1 MLKIISPV
9 MFKWTALNYT
19 ENPTCGV
26 NAPFGT
32 VISGKILEVANRQ
45 VVEPQEQFTI
55 SQDFWRNSG
64 FHLLERDDEGRL
76 SITDDFLRAYLMRP
90 EIRPAEESG
99 PNEIALH
106 DALMDEPRRDPPA
119 AALQAIEDAD
129 ARDNYRILLA
139 FLGRLKRAA
148 SLESC
153 YLGIFSGGEVAV
165 PPLFIDQLAQIIVR
179 GILEGCDD
187 ALEPRA
193 GELFFREQKAST
205 DDGAVML
212 ADLETV
218 EMHASGSSLGSLGRL
233 IVESQAQLAT
243 VNLEVLDTE
252 NAQAY
257 WLRDQR
263 HDFVI
268 SMNFG
273 RAANKAFCRVM
284 EKWIRH
290 FFGVAVSIKP
300 LRSVE
305 DHGWAWH
312 IGLDS
317 ESTAMLNGLWRG
329 EEIEPGTLRR
339 MLALFRLDFEDPAS
353 MRADLAGKP
362 VYMALSMNENGVVR
376 MKPQNLLLNLPLAS
390 PT

>member
-1 MLKIISPV
+1 M
-9 MFKWTALNYT
+9 
-19 ENPTCGV
+19 
-26 NAPFGT
+26 
-32 VISGKILEVANRQ
+32 EVANRQ

-64 FHLLERDDEGRL
+64 FHLLERDNDGRL

-106 DALMDEPRRDPPA
+106 EALMEDPRRDPPA
-119 AALQAIEDAD
+119 SALGAVEDAD
-129 ARDNYRILLA
+129 ARDNYRVLLA

-179 GILEGCDD
+179 GILEGCED

-205 DDGAVML
+205 DNGAVML
-212 ADLETV
+212 ADLETI
-218 EMHASGSSLGSLGRL
+218 EMHASGGSLGSLGRL
-233 IVESQAQLAT
+233 IVESQAPLAT
-243 VNLEVLDTE
+243 VNLDVLDTE

-290 FFGVAVSIKP
+290 FFGVSVSIRP
-300 LRSVE
+300 MREVE
-305 DHGWAWH
+305 DHAWAWH
-312 IGLDS
+312 IGLDA
-317 ESTAMLNGLWRG
+317 ESTALLNGLWRG
-329 EEIEPGTLRR
+329 DEGEPGNLRR
-339 MLALFRLDFEDPAS
+339 MLALFRLDFEDPAA
-353 MRADLAGKP
+353 MRADIAGRP
-362 VYMALSMNENGVVR
+362 IYMALSMNENGVVR

-390 PT
+390 PA

>member
-1 MLKIISPV
+1 
-9 MFKWTALNYT
+9 
-19 ENPTCGV
+19 
-26 NAPFGT
+26 
-32 VISGKILEVANRQ
+32 
-45 VVEPQEQFTI
+45 
-55 SQDFWRNSG
+55 
-64 FHLLERDDEGRL
+64 
-76 SITDDFLRAYLMRP
+76 MRP

-106 DALMDEPRRDPPA
+106 ETLMDEPRRDPPA
-119 AALQAIEDAD
+119 SALQAVEDAD

-153 YLGIFSGGEVAV
+153 YLEIFSGGEVSV

-179 GILEGCDD
+179 SILEGCDD

-205 DDGAVML
+205 DDGAVMF
-212 ADLETV
+212 ADLETI
-218 EMHASGSSLGSLGRL
+218 EMHASGGSLGSLGRL
-233 IVESQAQLAT
+233 IVESQAPLAT

-257 WLRDQR
+257 WTRDQR

-284 EKWIRH
+284 EKWICH
-290 FFGVAVSIKP
+290 FFGVGVSVRP
-300 LRSVE
+300 LRAIE
-305 DHGWAWH
+305 DSAWAWH

-329 EEIEPGTLRR
+329 GEIEPGTLRR
-339 MLALFRLDFEDPAS
+339 MLALFRLDFEDRAA
-353 MRADLAGKP
+353 MRADIAGKP
-362 VYMALSMNENGVVR
+362 IYMALSMNENGVVR

>member
-1 MLKIISPV
+1 V
-9 MFKWTALNYT
+9 
-19 ENPTCGV
+19 
-26 NAPFGT
+26 
-32 VISGKILEVANRQ
+32 
-45 VVEPQEQFTI
+45 
-55 SQDFWRNSG
+55 
-64 FHLLERDDEGRL
+64 
-76 SITDDFLRAYLMRP
+76 RP
-90 EIRPAEESG
+90 EIRPVEESG

-106 DALMDEPRRDPPA
+106 EALLENPRRQPVAPA
-119 AALQAIEDAD
+119 LETIEDAD
-129 ARDNYRILLA
+129 ARDNYRVVLA

-153 YLGIFSGGEVAV
+153 YMEIFSGGDVAV

-179 GILEGCDD
+179 NILDGCED

-193 GELFFREQKAST
+193 GEIFFREQKAST
-205 DDGAVML
+205 DEGAVML

-218 EMHASGSSLGSLGRL
+218 EMHASGGSLGSLGRL
-233 IVESQAQLAT
+233 IAESQAPLAT
-243 VNLEVLDTE
+243 VNLDVLDTE

-268 SMNFG
+268 SLNFG

-290 FFGVAVSIKP
+290 FFGVTVSIRP
-300 LRSVE
+300 LRAVE

-339 MLALFRLDFEDPAS
+339 MLALFRLDFEDPAA

-362 VYMALSMNENGVVR
+362 VYMALSMDENNVVR
-376 MKPQNLLLNLPLAS
+376 MKPQNLLLNLPLALRA
-390 PT
+390 

>member
-1 MLKIISPV
+1 
-9 MFKWTALNYT
+9 
-19 ENPTCGV
+19 
-26 NAPFGT
+26 
-32 VISGKILEVANRQ
+32 
-45 VVEPQEQFTI
+45 
-55 SQDFWRNSG
+55 
-64 FHLLERDDEGRL
+64 
-76 SITDDFLRAYLMRP
+76 MRP
-90 EIRPAEESG
+90 EIRPVEESG

-106 DALMDEPRRDPPA
+106 EALLEDPRRDPA
-119 AALQAIEDAD
+119 ASALETIEDAD
-129 ARDNYRILLA
+129 ARDNYRVLLA

-153 YLGIFSGGEVAV
+153 YLEIFSGGEVAV

-179 GILEGCDD
+179 NILEDCDD

-218 EMHASGSSLGSLGRL
+218 GMHASGGSLGSLGRL
-233 IVESQAQLAT
+233 IVESQAPLAT
-243 VNLEVLDTE
+243 VNLDVLDTE

-284 EKWIRH
+284 ERWIRH
-290 FFGVAVSIKP
+290 FFGVTVSIRP
-300 LRSVE
+300 LRAVE

-312 IGLDS
+312 IGLDA
-317 ESTAMLNGLWRG
+317 ESTALLNGLWRG
-329 EEIEPGTLRR
+329 DELEPGNLRR
-339 MLALFRLDFEDPAS
+339 LLALFRLDFKDPAVV
-353 MRADLAGKP
+353 RADVAGRP
-362 VYMALSMNENGVVR
+362 IYMALSMNENNVVR

-390 PT
+390 RA

>member
-1 MLKIISPV
+1 MFVRRLPWDGAKYTGPV
-9 MFKWTALNYT
+9 PIRHA
-19 ENPTCGV
+19 
-26 NAPFGT
+26 APAGA
-32 VISGKILEVANRQ
+32 ISGKISEVANRQ
-45 VVEPQEQFTI
+45 VVELREQFTI
-55 SQDFWRNSG
+55 SRDFWRNSG
-64 FHLLERDDEGRL
+64 FHLLGRGSEGRL
-76 SITDDFLRAYLMRP
+76 SVTDDFLRAYLVRP
-90 EIRPAEESG
+90 EIRPVEESG

-106 DALMDEPRRDPPA
+106 EALLEDPRRDPPPP
-119 AALQAIEDAD
+119 ALEAIEDAD
-129 ARDNYRILLA
+129 ARDNYRVVLA

-153 YLGIFSGGEVAV
+153 YMEIFSGGDVAV

-179 GILEGCDD
+179 NILDGCED

-193 GELFFREQKAST
+193 GEIFFREQKAST
-205 DDGAVML
+205 DEGAVML

-218 EMHASGSSLGSLGRL
+218 EMHASGGSLGSLGRL
-233 IVESQAQLAT
+233 IAESQAPLAT
-243 VNLEVLDTE
+243 VNLDVLDTE

-268 SMNFG
+268 SLNFG
-273 RAANKAFCRVM
+273 RAANEAFCRVM

-290 FFGVAVSIKP
+290 FFGVTVSIRP
-300 LRSVE
+300 QRAVE

-339 MLALFRLDFEDPAS
+339 MLALFRLDFEDPAA

-362 VYMALSMNENGVVR
+362 VYMALSMDENNVVR
-376 MKPQNLLLNLPLAS
+376 MKPQNLLLNLPLALRA
-390 PT
+390 

>member
-1 MLKIISPV
+1 M
-9 MFKWTALNYT
+9 A
-19 ENPTCGV
+19 
-26 NAPFGT
+26 
-32 VISGKILEVANRQ
+32 
-45 VVEPQEQFTI
+45 I

-64 FHLLERDDEGRL
+64 FHLLERDREGRL

-90 EIRPAEESG
+90 EIRPVEESG

-106 DALMDEPRRDPPA
+106 EALLEDPRRDPDA
-119 AALQAIEDAD
+119 SALALIEDAD
-129 ARDNYRILLA
+129 ARDNYRVLLA

-153 YLGIFSGGEVAV
+153 YLEIFSGGEVAV

-179 GILEGCDD
+179 NILDGCED

-205 DDGAVML
+205 EDGAVML

-218 EMHASGSSLGSLGRL
+218 ETHASGGSLGSLGRL
-233 IVESQAQLAT
+233 IVESQAPLAT
-243 VNLEVLDTE
+243 VNLDVLDTE
-252 NAQAY
+252 NAEAY

-273 RAANKAFCRVM
+273 RAANKAFCRVA

-290 FFGVAVSIKP
+290 FFGVSAGVRP
-300 LRSVE
+300 LREVE

-312 IGLDS
+312 IGLDA
-317 ESTAMLNGLWRG
+317 ESTALLNGLWRG
-329 EEIEPGTLRR
+329 DEVEPGNLRR
-339 MLALFRLDFEDPAS
+339 LLALFRLDFEDPAA
-353 MRADLAGKP
+353 MRADVAGRP
-362 VYMALSMNENGVVR
+362 IYMALSMNENGVLR

-390 PT
+390 RS

>member
-1 MLKIISPV
+1 M
-9 MFKWTALNYT
+9 
-19 ENPTCGV
+19 
-26 NAPFGT
+26 
-32 VISGKILEVANRQ
+32 
-45 VVEPQEQFTI
+45 
-55 SQDFWRNSG
+55 QDFWRNSG
-64 FHLLERDDEGRL
+64 FHLLEHDHLGQL
-76 SITDDFLRAYLMRP
+76 SITDDFLRAYLVRP
-90 EIRPAEESG
+90 EIRPVEESG

-106 DALMDEPRRDPPA
+106 EALLEDPRRDPAAPA
-119 AALQAIEDAD
+119 LETIEDAD
-129 ARDNYRILLA
+129 ARDNYRVLLA
-139 FLGRLKRAA
+139 FLGKLKRAA

-153 YLGIFSGGEVAV
+153 YLEIFSGADVAV

-179 GILEGCDD
+179 NILEGCDD

-218 EMHASGSSLGSLGRL
+218 EMHASGGSLGSLGRL
-233 IVESQAQLAT
+233 IVESQAPLAT
-243 VNLEVLDTE
+243 VNLDVLDTE

-284 EKWIRH
+284 EKWIHH
-290 FFGVAVSIKP
+290 FFGVTVSIRP

-305 DHGWAWH
+305 DHAWAWH

-317 ESTAMLNGLWRG
+317 ESTAILNGLWRG

-339 MLALFRLDFEDPAS
+339 MLALFRLDFEDPAA

-362 VYMALSMNENGVVR
+362 VYMALSMDGNNVVR

-390 PT
+390 RA

>member
-1 MLKIISPV
+1 LD
-9 MFKWTALNYT
+9 
-19 ENPTCGV
+19 
-26 NAPFGT
+26 
-32 VISGKILEVANRQ
+32 
-45 VVEPQEQFTI
+45 I

-64 FHLLERDDEGRL
+64 FHLLERDAEGRL
-76 SITDDFLRAYLMRP
+76 TVTDDFLRAYLMRP

-106 DALMDEPRRDPPA
+106 EALMDEPRRDPPA
-119 AALQAIEDAD
+119 SALETIEDAD
-129 ARDNYRILLA
+129 ARDNYRILFA

-153 YLGIFSGGEVAV
+153 YLEIFSSGEVAV

-193 GELFFREQKAST
+193 GELFFREQKAT
-205 DDGAVML
+205 IDDGAVML

-218 EMHASGSSLGSLGRL
+218 EMHASGGSLGSLGRL
-233 IVESQAQLAT
+233 IVESHAPLAT

-252 NAQAY
+252 NARAY

-273 RAANKAFCRVM
+273 RAANNAFCRVM

-290 FFGVAVSIKP
+290 FFGVGVSIRP
-300 LRSVE
+300 MRAVE
-305 DHGWAWH
+305 DQGWAWH
-312 IGLDS
+312 IGLDA
-317 ESTAMLNGLWRG
+317 ESTALLNGLWRG
-329 EEIEPGTLRR
+329 DEVEPGDLRR
-339 MLALFRLDFEDPAS
+339 LLALFRLDFEDPAA

-390 PT
+390 PA

>member
-1 MLKIISPV
+1 VP
-9 MFKWTALNYT
+9 
-19 ENPTCGV
+19 
-26 NAPFGT
+26 
-32 VISGKILEVANRQ
+32 
-45 VVEPQEQFTI
+45 
-55 SQDFWRNSG
+55 DFWRNSG
-64 FHLLERDDEGRL
+64 FHLLERTSDGRL
-76 SITDDFLRAYLMRP
+76 SVTDDFLRAYLVRP
-90 EIRPAEESG
+90 EIRPVEESG

-106 DALMDEPRRDPPA
+106 EALLEDPRRDPA
-119 AALQAIEDAD
+119 ASALETIEDAD
-129 ARDNYRILLA
+129 ARDNYRVLLA

-153 YLGIFSGGEVAV
+153 YLEIFSGGEVAV

-179 GILEGCDD
+179 NILEDCDD

-218 EMHASGSSLGSLGRL
+218 GMHASGGSLGSLGRL
-233 IVESQAQLAT
+233 IVESQAPLAT
-243 VNLEVLDTE
+243 VNLDVLDTE

-284 EKWIRH
+284 ERWIRH
-290 FFGVAVSIKP
+290 FFGVTVSIRP
-300 LRSVE
+300 LRAVE

-312 IGLDS
+312 IGLDA
-317 ESTAMLNGLWRG
+317 ESTALLNGLWRG
-329 EEIEPGTLRR
+329 DELEPGNLRR
-339 MLALFRLDFEDPAS
+339 LLALFRLDFKDPAVV
-353 MRADLAGKP
+353 RADVAGRP
-362 VYMALSMNENGVVR
+362 IYMALSMNENNVVR

-390 PT
+390 RA